1 MDDEASN
8 LWRRGQNIQGAMP
21 KNILGTARMVSS
33 ALKWVYFA
41 KRVLKK
47 FHVEQNISLP
57 LEGKVAF
64 PKEMTDEV
72 LTLPYKK
79 TVEHKTVDHTGS
91 PLRRFNKTERI
102 MAANGL
108 DRSII
113 MFHVEHY

>member
-1 MDDEASN
+1 VDDEASN

-79 TVEHKTVDHTGS
+79 QLNIKRSTTQGRPYVVSIKPSALWQRTVLTA
-91 PLRRFNKTERI
+91 P
-102 MAANGL
+102 
-108 DRSII
+108 
-113 MFHVEHY
+113 Y